1 MVLEMRK
8 LLQDISRLGRS
19 AVARLRSDRRGASA
33 VEFALIAPLIA
44 TALLGV
50 VDLGRAE
57 YEKMSLDHALR
68 AAAQKAMSDPGTAAV
83 EQVLREAAAANFTDA
98 NGVLSSDL
106 TIAPP
111 ARFCACPDNMTAAV
125 ACSTTCPNGRHTYV
139 YYKMTAS
146 KAFTG
151 FLIGRIEQVNL
162 NASAQVQIR

>member
-1 MVLEMRK
+1 MHK

-19 AVARLRSDRRGASA
+19 AMARLRRDRRGASA
-33 VEFALIAPLIA
+33 VEFALVAPLIA
-44 TALLGV
+44 PALLAV

-111 ARFCACPDNMTAAV
+111 ARFCACMVNDKAV
-125 ACSTTCPNGRHTYV
+125 PAACSTTCPNGRHTYV
-139 YYKMTAS
+139 YYRMTAS

-151 FLIGRIEQVNL
+151 FLIGRIEPVKL